1 MKPYNND
8 QFSHYLIE
16 STSNFCNRYGKMY
29 GENFEPEYQAEDDD
43 YDEFD
48 YDDEYIDNLI
58 DELIEEGYSE
68 DYIYD
73 YIMEAMSDTEK
84 RSLPAKSRKRL
95 GLNAPHLSKKGAPLR
110 GGARETSIERTRE
123 LRKKRRETSSSETP
137 EQKKRRER
145 ISQLRAGGGKKKSQP
160 SITVPKNLSK
170 QDKEYLAKG
179 REFQDKAAK
188 SKTIGDLKKQYEKS
202 YTYSAPKS
210 APSVDKKKTKGR
222 SIRSTVKSA
231 LKKIRNK
238 LREDYETYEILVS
251 YLIEQNY
258 VDTIDEAF
266 ELIEKYENEI
276 IEQILSE

>member
-8 QFSHYLIE
+8 QFSQYLIE
-16 STSNFCNRYGKMY
+16 TTSNFCNRYGKMY
-29 GENFEPEYQAEDDD
+29 SENFDPEYETDDD
-43 YDEFD
+43 YNEFD
-48 YDDEYIDNLI
+48 YDDEFIDNLI

-73 YIMEAMSDTEK
+73 YVMEAMSDAEK
-84 RSLPAKSRKRL
+84 RSLPSGSRKRL
-95 GLNAPHLSKKGAPLR
+95 GATAPHLSKKGTPLR
-110 GGARETSIERTRE
+110 GGARQTSIEKTRE
-123 LRKKRRETSSSETP
+123 LRRKRRESSSSETP

-145 ISQLRAGGGKKKSQP
+145 IAQLRAGGGKKKSEP
-160 SITVPKNLSK
+160 SLSQ

-179 REFQDKAAK
+179 REFQDKTAK
-188 SKTIGDLKKQYEKS
+188 SKTIGDLKKQYQKS

-222 SIRSTVKSA
+222 SIRATVKSA

-251 YLIEQNY
+251 YLIEESY
-258 VDTIDEAF
+258 ADTIDEAF
-266 ELIEKYENEI
+266 ELIEKYEDEI